1 MTQKSL
7 SDQNVLVTGASR
19 GIGRAVVDR
28 LAAEGANIGLVA
40 RSQEALDKTL
50 SDLTKRFPDQRFQT
64 LICDVSKTTQV
75 DEAFGAFLKE
85 FGCVDILVNNAG
97 ITRDNLLMRMKE
109 AEWDE
114 VLSINLKGVFNTCK
128 AAARPMLKNRGG
140 RIVNITSVVGLI
152 GNVGQANY
160 AASKGGVIAF
170 TFSLAKELA
179 SRGVTVNAVAPG
191 FIVTEMTAAMTEA
204 AREAFAEKIP
214 LARFGQA
221 EEVANVVAF
230 LASPSASYVTGEVIR
245 VDGGLGIA

>member
-1 MTQKSL
+1 MK
-7 SDQNVLVTGASR
+7 
-19 GIGRAVVDR
+19 
-28 LAAEGANIGLVA
+28 ANK
-40 RSQEALDKTL
+40 RTL
-50 SDLTKRFPDQRFQT
+50 KKICLTKK
-64 LICDVSKTTQV
+64 L
-75 DEAFGAFLKE
+75 
-85 FGCVDILVNNAG
+85 
-97 ITRDNLLMRMKE
+97 
-109 AEWDE
+109 
-114 VLSINLKGVFNTCK
+114 
-128 AAARPMLKNRGG
+128 
-140 RIVNITSVVGLI
+140 VNITSVVGLI